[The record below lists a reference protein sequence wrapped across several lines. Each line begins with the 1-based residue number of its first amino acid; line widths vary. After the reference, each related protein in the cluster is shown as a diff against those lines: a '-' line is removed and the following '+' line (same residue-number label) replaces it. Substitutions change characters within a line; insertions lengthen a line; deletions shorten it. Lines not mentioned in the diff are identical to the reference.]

1 MHRDKEYRYTGF
13 TISGHADYAEEGS
26 DIVCAAVSALSQ
38 TALLGLMEYASKDVP
53 YEVNEGFLSV
63 TVPEPSEAS
72 EIILGTMA
80 RGLQEMVR
88 QYGEYVVLDL

>member
-1 MHRDKEYRYTGF
+1 MHRDQEHRYTGF
-13 TISGHADYAEEGS
+13 TISGHADYAEAGS

-63 TVPEPSEAS
+63 TVPKPSDAS

>member
-1 MHRDKEYRYTGF
+1 M
-13 TISGHADYAEEGS
+13 
-26 DIVCAAVSALSQ
+26 V
-38 TALLGLMEYASKDVP
+38 MEYASKDVP

-63 TVPEPSEAS
+63 TVPKPSDAS